1 MNDVFANQLTGLE
14 YITLNV
20 YYKISTSGGG
30 GVGAVPVTPCK
41 TVIPS
46 EKTLLSSMSPEF
58 LSNGRMSFVPLGGE
72 GSVKTSAKSRTYK
85 IPEIY
90 STERNQDTENPLLFS
105 RHNNRHKVLVKY
117 FLKIPQ
123 ILSKS
128 S

>member
-46 EKTLLSSMSPEF
+46 EKTLLSSKSPEF
-58 LSNGRMSFVPLGGE
+58 LSNGRMSFIPLGNKVNANRMQGR
-72 GSVKTSAKSRTYK
+72 GGVGKNFCK
-85 IPEIY
+85 I
-90 STERNQDTENPLLFS
+90 
-105 RHNNRHKVLVKY
+105 
-117 FLKIPQ
+117 
-123 ILSKS
+123 
-128 S
+128 